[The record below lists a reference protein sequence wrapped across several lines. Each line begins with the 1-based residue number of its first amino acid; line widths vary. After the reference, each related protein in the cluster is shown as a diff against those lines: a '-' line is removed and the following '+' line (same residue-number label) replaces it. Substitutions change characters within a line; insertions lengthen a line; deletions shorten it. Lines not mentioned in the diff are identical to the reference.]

1 MANLIYLAKQYL
13 FSLFSLFSCLV
24 YIYMYIYVY
33 NLYLYIYSYIY
44 ISLRIIMD
52 HGSLFYFFTTAPQLE
67 LELRLFRRE
76 AQLNEAKCGG
86 RCFPSSL
93 QRPGGISTW
102 LKKVIQFW
110 RPETHQKL
118 LARTR
123 KEMQKKLPRGFPV

>member
-1 MANLIYLAKQYL
+1 
-13 FSLFSLFSCLV
+13 
-24 YIYMYIYVY
+24 
-33 NLYLYIYSYIY
+33 
-44 ISLRIIMD
+44 MD

-123 KEMQKKLPRGFPV
+123 KKMQKKLPRGFPV